1 MQVFFE
7 FSFDNKFC
15 SCQTYVTSTLK
26 IIGKI
31 ICLKSHN
38 NHLTESKR
46 DVNSALHLLAI
57 YIPR

>member
-1 MQVFFE
+1 MIESV
-7 FSFDNKFC
+7 FC